1 MCHTLITA
9 LGILHFVL
17 RFMRVSS
24 HRMKRIRLCVRVRW
38 IRCRSARL
46 RQVHQFSKRTCWFCL
61 RFLASFFC
69 FLRRRNRCK
78 NCMHI
83 PNNFRS
89 LSKACAGEGSRVCV
103 MVCSVTTTYTIVL
116 TNTACQTKTDRRV
129 LLKRCSVWKTGLFEN
144 LVCSKDWFVWKLVCL
159 KTCVVTLYQVG
170 AYHN

>member
-17 RFMRVSS
+17 RFLRMSS
-24 HRMKRIRLCVRVRW
+24 QRMKRIRLCVRIRW

-46 RQVHQFSKRTCWFCL
+46 RQVHQFLSVRVDFVCVSWLPF
-61 RFLASFFC
+61 SV
-69 FLRRRNRCK
+69 LRRRNRCT
-78 NCMHI
+78 NCMNI

-116 TNTACQTKTDRRV
+116 TNASNTACQTKTDRRV
-129 LLKRCSVWKTGLFEN
+129 LLKRCSV
-144 LVCSKDWFVWKLVCL
+144 
-159 KTCVVTLYQVG
+159 
-170 AYHN
+170 